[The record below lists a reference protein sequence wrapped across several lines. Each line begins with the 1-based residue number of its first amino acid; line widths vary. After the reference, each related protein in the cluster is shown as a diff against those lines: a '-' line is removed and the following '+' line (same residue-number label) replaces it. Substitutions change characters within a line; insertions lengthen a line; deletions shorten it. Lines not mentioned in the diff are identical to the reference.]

1 MPKALSTQPT
11 QDAALI
17 TSFSKQLIQW
27 HKKHGRHGM
36 PWQSITDPYA
46 VWVSEIMLQQTQVAT
61 VLERYPKMMKRF
73 PSVAHLARAD
83 IDEVL
88 AEWSGLGYYS
98 RARNLHACAKQVV
111 TQHQGQFPSD
121 PLELESLSGIGRS
134 TAGAIAAFAF
144 QARVPILDANVKRV
158 LARLFGIRGALQEK
172 KVTDSLW
179 QLATELLPQTP
190 KNMPVY
196 TQALMDFGA
205 TWCTAKQPVCLSQKT
220 HCPFE
225 RSCQA
230 KALNQVLAIPKKG
243 IKKKSPQFACAVGI
257 LTHGNTVLLQKRPD
271 KAIWGGLW
279 SLPESPWQAQTAMDT
294 SSKVQADLLTG
305 EQLFDLILPNPFSK
319 KPLALFGQSL
329 RIGAHLKHVFSHRVL
344 QIQAYEMALDGAAK
358 KELERIIESNEAQFI
373 WAELD
378 ALEQYGLPQPIRL
391 LLEGWSR
398 ARGGA
403 ESDQSANVAPS
414 ALKSSS

>member
-1 MPKALSTQPT
+1 
-11 QDAALI
+11 
-17 TSFSKQLIQW
+17 
-27 HKKHGRHGM
+27 M

-144 QARVPILDANVKRV
+144 RVRTPILDANVKRV

-205 TWCTAKQPVCLSQKT
+205 TWCTAKQPVCLTQKT

-230 KALNQVLAIPKKG
+230 KALDQVLAIPKKG

-279 SLPESPWQAQTAMDT
+279 SLPESPWQAQTAIDANA
-294 SSKVQADLLTG
+294 KVQAEPLTREELLR
-305 EQLFDLILPNPFSK
+305 LILPNLFSK
-319 KPLALFGQSL
+319 KTPALFGGL
-329 RIGAHLKHVFSHRVL
+329 VKMGTRIKHIFSHRIL
-344 QIQAYEMALDGAAK
+344 QIQAYEMALNAKAK
-358 KELERIIESNEAQFI
+358 KELDGIIELNETQFI
-373 WAELD
+373 WAELGR
-378 ALEQYGLPQPIRL
+378 LEQYGLPQPIRL
-391 LLEGWSR
+391 LLEGWNQ
-398 ARGGA
+398 AHDGA
-403 ESDQSANVAPS
+403 ELDQCANAVPIF
-414 ALKSSS
+414 

>member
-1 MPKALSTQPT
+1 MPKALSTRLT

-98 RARNLHACAKQVV
+98 RARNLHACANQVV

-144 QARVPILDANVKRV
+144 QVRTPILDANVKRV
-158 LARLFGIRGALQEK
+158 LARLFGIRGVLQEK

-179 QLATELLPQTP
+179 Q
-190 KNMPVY
+190 
-196 TQALMDFGA
+196 F
-205 TWCTAKQPVCLSQKT
+205 
-220 HCPFE
+220 
-225 RSCQA
+225 
-230 KALNQVLAIPKKG
+230 
-243 IKKKSPQFACAVGI
+243 
-257 LTHGNTVLLQKRPD
+257 KR
-271 KAIWGGLW
+271 I
-279 SLPESPWQAQTAMDT
+279 S
-294 SSKVQADLLTG
+294 
-305 EQLFDLILPNPFSK
+305 
-319 KPLALFGQSL
+319 
-329 RIGAHLKHVFSHRVL
+329 
-344 QIQAYEMALDGAAK
+344 
-358 KELERIIESNEAQFI
+358 
-373 WAELD
+373 
-378 ALEQYGLPQPIRL
+378 
-391 LLEGWSR
+391 
-398 ARGGA
+398 
-403 ESDQSANVAPS
+403 
-414 ALKSSS
+414 

>member
-1 MPKALSTQPT
+1 MPKALSPQPT
-11 QDAALI
+11 HDAALI
-17 TSFSKQLIQW
+17 ASFSKKLIQW
-27 HKKHGRHGM
+27 HTKHGRHGM

-73 PSVAHLARAD
+73 PSVVHLARAD

-111 TQHQGQFPSD
+111 TQYQGEFPSD
-121 PLELESLSGIGRS
+121 PQALEGLSGIGRS

-144 QARVPILDANVKRV
+144 QVRTPILDANVKRV

-179 QLATELLPQTP
+179 QLATELLPRSPQQ
-190 KNMPVY
+190 MPVY

-205 TWCTAKQPVCLSQKT
+205 TWCTTKQPVCLTKKM

-225 RSCQA
+225 STCQA
-230 KALNQVLAIPKKG
+230 KAMDQVLAIPKKVV
-243 IKKKSPQFACAVGI
+243 KKKSPHFACAVGI
-257 LTHGNTVLLQKRPD
+257 LTHGNAVLLQKRPA

-279 SLPESPWQAQTAMDT
+279 SLPESPWQAQTAMDL
-294 SSKVQADLLTG
+294 SSKVQASPLTR
-305 EQLFDLILPNPFSK
+305 EQLLGLILPNQFSK
-319 KPLALFGQSL
+319 KPLALFGSVVTVGM
-329 RIGAHLKHVFSHRVL
+329 RIKHIFSHRVL
-344 QIQAYEMALDGAAK
+344 QIQAYEMILNRKEK
-358 KELERIIESNEAQFI
+358 KELDSSIRSDEVQFV
-373 WAELD
+373 WAEL
-378 ALEQYGLPQPIRL
+378 AELEQYGLPQPVRL
-391 LLEGWSR
+391 LLESWSR
-398 ARGGA
+398 ARGAA
-403 ESDQSANVAPS
+403 E
-414 ALKSSS
+414 

>member
-11 QDAALI
+11 HDAALI

-61 VLERYPKMMKRF
+61 VLDRYPKMMKRF
-73 PSVAHLARAD
+73 PSVVHLARAD

-111 TQHQGQFPSD
+111 TQYQGQFPPD
-121 PLELESLSGIGRS
+121 PQALEGLSGIGRS

-144 QARVPILDANVKRV
+144 QVRAPILDANVKRV
-158 LARLFGIRGALQEK
+158 LARLFGISGALQEK

-179 QLATELLPQTP
+179 QLATELLPPST
-190 KNMPVY
+190 KEMPVY

-205 TWCTAKQPVCLSQKT
+205 TWCTAKQPVCLTQKT
-220 HCPFE
+220 QCPFE
-225 RSCQA
+225 GSCQA
-230 KALNQVLAIPKKG
+230 KVLDQVLAIPKKE

-257 LTHGNTVLLQKRPD
+257 LTHGNTVLLQKRPA

-319 KPLALFGQSL
+319 KTPALFGQSV
-329 RIGAHLKHVFSHRVL
+329 RIGTHLKHVFSHRVL
-344 QIQAYEMALDGAAK
+344 QIQTYEMAIVGKAK
-358 KELERIIESNEAQFI
+358 KELDIIIESNEAQCI

-391 LLEGWSR
+391 LLEGWNR

-403 ESDQSANVAPS
+403 ESDQSANVAPI

>member
-11 QDAALI
+11 HDAALI

-61 VLERYPKMMKRF
+61 VLDRYPKMMKRF
-73 PSVAHLARAD
+73 PSVVHLARAD

-111 TQHQGQFPSD
+111 TQYQGQFPSD
-121 PLELESLSGIGRS
+121 PLALEGLSGIGRS

-144 QARVPILDANVKRV
+144 RVRTPILDANVKRV
-158 LARLFGIRGALQEK
+158 LARLFGISGALQEK

-179 QLATELLPQTP
+179 QLATELLPPSP
-190 KNMPVY
+190 KDMPVY

-205 TWCTAKQPVCLSQKT
+205 TWCTAKQPVCLTKKT
-220 HCPFE
+220 QCPFE
-225 RSCQA
+225 GSCQA
-230 KALNQVLAIPKKG
+230 KALDQVLAIPKKE
-243 IKKKSPQFACAVGI
+243 IKKKSPQFSCAVGI
-257 LTHGNTVLLQKRPD
+257 LTHGNTVLLQKRPA

-279 SLPESPWQAQTAMDT
+279 SLPESPWQVQTAMDT
-294 SSKVQADLLTG
+294 NSKVQAELLTG
-305 EQLFDLILPNPFSK
+305 EQLFDLVLPNPFSK
-319 KPLALFGQSL
+319 KPSALFGQSV
-329 RIGAHLKHVFSHRVL
+329 RIGTHLKHVFSHRVL
-344 QIQAYEMALDGAAK
+344 QIQAYEMALDGTAK
-358 KELERIIESNEAQFI
+358 KELERIIESNEVQFI

-391 LLEGWSR
+391 LLEGWNR

-403 ESDQSANVAPS
+403 ESDQSANVAPI